1 MSQDTF
7 VPSGEQAPSGGSAAP
22 GRAPIDWF
30 EMRQQWTER
39 TEEEQAEAAAILYE
53 KAARQRLQGSAPE
66 EPPQQMDEEELEAMS
81 QELKLKQMCQD
92 IAALIMVDEL
102 EDGLD
107 EEEE

>member
-22 GRAPIDWF
+22 VRTPIDRF
-30 EMRQQWTER
+30 EMKQQFVER

-53 KAARQRLQGSAPE
+53 KAARQRFQSSAPE
-66 EPPQQMDEEELEAMS
+66 EPQEMDEEKLEAMS

-92 IAALIMVDEL
+92 IAALMMVDEL

-107 EEEE
+107 EEEG

>member
-7 VPSGEQAPSGGSAAP
+7 VPSGGQTPSGGGAAP
-22 GRAPIDWF
+22 VRTPIDRF
-30 EMRQQWTER
+30 EMKQQWTER

-53 KAARQRLQGSAPE
+53 KAARQRLQGGGPE
-66 EPPQQMDEEELEAMS
+66 TPPQQMDEEELEAMS

-102 EDGLD
+102 EDGSD
-107 EEEE
+107 EEE